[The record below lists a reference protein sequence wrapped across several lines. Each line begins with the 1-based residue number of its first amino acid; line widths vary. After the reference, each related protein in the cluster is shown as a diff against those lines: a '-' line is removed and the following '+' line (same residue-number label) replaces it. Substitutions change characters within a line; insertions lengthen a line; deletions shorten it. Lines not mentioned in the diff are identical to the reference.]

1 MNLGNLNPND
11 QIVNNRWRSPDVFGA
26 RVSKL
31 ATIIRHP
38 HNIPVIER
46 YVLNMHEV
54 SVHTLRFLK
63 QLYVHRFNHI
73 MDNNINERITESI
86 PLNKEL
92 IINIAKTIGVT
103 TNIGQGRRSQ
113 ATTNLRLMLSN
124 FYDNFYINTLRP
136 GEPKPSCTHLHTPID
151 YFAIQVLTMY
161 ENNIKQH
168 FHKYVVKYVDCYRDK
183 VVVFNNINSNNN
195 MTDVQKKNAK
205 ILFKTRTN
213 AIARDILCTT
223 MILNNNGQLVY
234 DYRSNENPATLNM
247 MKEVALP
254 NKFFYHNNINEDLE
268 RFPHDYIHGMMR
280 IVRLL
285 EHRRYKLP
293 SLFPLRSTD
302 IPCHFTLCTSVMIDM
317 LYPTKDDEIRYPN
330 YCLYVSGRTGGRS
343 KNDAS
348 LDGWMKNNEDLLWN
362 IFFKTDIE
370 ELFHGYRELDQPNIA
385 NPFVDHHEKTF
396 HRMIRT
402 NGVAASIIMV
412 RKGAAV
418 GRQKPKNPT
427 YKYVE
432 PYADELSQQR
442 RAQLQAIP
450 NFVAID
456 PNMRDLLYAVKIDKD
471 RYNNA
476 ENNNDHEA
484 KVQVMKEKV
493 CWRHTQDERRR
504 KLRIKKNRKWLQ
516 KKKKET
522 IVNNQSIQSRESRL
536 GRYCTK
542 SLNFGAF
549 QQYCRHKSDC
559 SFYVATFYR
568 DKKHRNRQFKQ
579 YVSQQKLDSELINQF
594 RKKFGPPATTVVFM
608 GNWSESR
615 HRSFHEPVK
624 GKGFRDLFRKAGY
637 QVLLVKEHKTSKMCS
652 ECQVDGAICVSF
664 RRVKNPRPNM
674 RQRFP
679 TVKCHGLVKC
689 TNCHRLWNRDPNAA
703 SNIWVA
709 ANSAVYSN
717 ARPQYLGWAH
727 NNQMDIDE

>member
-1 MNLGNLNPND
+1 MNLGNLNPNN
-11 QIVNNRWRSPDVFGA
+11 QIFNDRWRSPDVFGA

-38 HNIPVIER
+38 RNIPVIEG
-46 YVLNMHEV
+46 YVLNMHEL

-63 QLYVHRFNHI
+63 LLYVHHFNHI
-73 MDNNINERITESI
+73 IDNHSNQRITELI

-103 TNIGQGRRSQ
+103 KNIGQGRTSP
-113 ATTNLRLMLSN
+113 ATINLRLMLSN
-124 FYDNFYINTLRP
+124 FYENFYMNTLRP

-151 YFAIQVLTMY
+151 YFAVQVLTMF

-183 VVVFNNINSNNN
+183 VVVFNNINNNN
-195 MTDVQKKNAK
+195 YMTGVQKTNAK
-205 ILFKTRTN
+205 NLFKTSTN
-213 AIARDILCTT
+213 AIVKDILCTT
-223 MILNNNGQLVY
+223 MILNNNGQLVF
-234 DYRSNENPATLNM
+234 DYRSNEDPDLLNM
-247 MKEVALP
+247 MKEIALP
-254 NKFFYHNNINEDLE
+254 NRPILDINDDLE
-268 RFPHDYIHGMMR
+268 RFPFDYIHGMLRM
-280 IVRLL
+280 VRLL
-285 EHRRYKLP
+285 EQHRYKLP

-302 IPCHFTLCTSVMIDM
+302 IPCHLTIDTSTMIDM
-317 LYPTKDDEIRYPN
+317 LYPTKDDVMLDPN
-330 YCLYVSGRTGGRS
+330 YCDYVFGRTGGRS
-343 KNDAS
+343 KSKAS
-348 LDGWMKNNEDLLWN
+348 EDGWMKNNENLLWST
-362 IFFKTDIE
+362 FFKTEID
-370 ELFHGYRELDQPNIA
+370 ELFHGYRELDHPNIDD
-385 NPFVDHHEKTF
+385 NPFVDNHEKTF

-402 NGVAASIIMV
+402 NGIAASIIMV
-412 RKGAAV
+412 RKNAAV
-418 GRQKPKNPT
+418 GRQKPKNPR

-432 PYADELSQQR
+432 PYANELSPQI
-442 RAQLQAIP
+442 RAQLQACP
-450 NFVAID
+450 NFVGID

-476 ENNNDHEA
+476 ENNNDHEE

-522 IVNNQSIQSRESRL
+522 IVNNLSIQSRESRL
-536 GRYCTK
+536 GRYCKK
-542 SLNFGAF
+542 SLNFVAF

-568 DKKHRNRQFKQ
+568 EKKHRNRQFKQ

-615 HRSFHEPVK
+615 HRKFHEPVK

-637 QVLLVKEHKTSKMCS
+637 KVLLVKEHKTSKMCS

-664 RRVKNPRPNM
+664 RRVKNPRPKM

-679 TVKCHGLVKC
+679 TVICHGLVKC
-689 TNCHRLWNRDPNAA
+689 TRCHRLWNRDPNAA